1 MAIQQEDD
9 PLRLFAAWYDEAQHC
24 GLKEPTAVALATA
37 DAEGRPSVRMV
48 LLKGFDD
55 AGFVFYTNL
64 ESRKGRQL
72 AENPSAALCFH
83 WMPIERQ
90 VRVEGAVSPVSDE
103 EADTY
108 FASRSKDSQLG
119 AWASRQSEPLGGWF
133 ELERRVAKYGMRYGI
148 GAVPRPP
155 FWSGFRIKPS
165 RIEFW
170 AAGSHRLHDRRLYT
184 PAADGAGWQS
194 QALYP

>member
-1 MAIQQEDD
+1 MAIPKESD
-9 PLRLFAAWYDEAQHC
+9 PFRLFAAWYDEAQHC
-24 GLKEPTAVALATA
+24 GLKEPSAVALATA

-48 LLKGFDD
+48 LLKGFDA

-64 ESRKGRQL
+64 GSRKARQL
-72 AENPSAALCFH
+72 AENGHAALCFH
-83 WMPIERQ
+83 WMPLERQ
-90 VRVEGAVSPVSDE
+90 VRVEGAVSAVSDA
-103 EADTY
+103 EADEY
-108 FASRSKDSQLG
+108 FATRSRDRQLG

-148 GAVPRPP
+148 GTVPRPD
-155 FWSGFRIKPS
+155 FWSGFRIAPE

-170 AAGSHRLHDRRLYT
+170 AAGSHRLHYRRVYT
-184 PAADGAGWQS
+184 PAAQGTGWDQ